1 MTKVCGMVL
10 AALVAAP
17 LAADAQTDGV
27 RGRWSA
33 TFAAGAVVPAGGEF
47 HEGGSGTVLAL
58 PTAVNAKAYSD
69 VYDPGFGWRA
79 GIGYGVS
86 RHVEVIADFAWQRSE
101 SKDLSVGNVAG
112 LDLRAK
118 FGEYQSYGLE
128 AGIRHHF
135 APESTVTPYLSLVGG
150 FRRVDAIPGT
160 FRVPAAGVTLA
171 DTPFFDEST
180 VATFGGSF
188 GLLFGAS
195 NVKFGI
201 EGGLRYHAD
210 LSDLEGLAG
219 TGLENLNDAGSSWSI
234 PISGVVRIGF

>member
-128 AGIRHHF
+128 AGLRDHV
-135 APESTVTPYLSLVGG
+135 APEGSVT
-150 FRRVDAIPGT
+150 
-160 FRVPAAGVTLA
+160 PAAGVTLA